1 MNFCTQFGV
10 DGNLGILY
18 LAPDMVRSLLIKPL
32 RIRLFAE
39 LRPRSAGVAHS
50 SHQFRVV
57 LSPVCVRPGQ
67 PQVKEPRRVI
77 FYI

>member
-10 DGNLGILY
+10 DGNHGIQYLGPI
-18 LAPDMVRSLLIKPL
+18 MVSWLLIKLL
-32 RIRLFAE
+32 RIRPHAE
-39 LRPRSAGVAHS
+39 LRPHSASVAHL